1 MKKILEISLLSMA
14 LLIPAALAGIHWLR
28 STDAGRDF
36 ALRQVQGQL
45 PAGARLQWQR
55 VSGHLDGRLQFEKLV
70 YADAN
75 QRYEAGAVDFD
86 LALWPL
92 LFRQFRLGS
101 VQAQRVYIDLPRDD
115 EPFEFPRWPE
125 SLPALDLPF
134 SVEIGK
140 LQISDLQIAQDKQP
154 VYSLR
159 SITGGFHLQ
168 PGALSIPALR
178 AVSPDGSLTLSG
190 FYQPNHRYRTRLRGV
205 AAIKP
210 AGGGPDQSLRFHA
223 EGDEKRFK
231 ISIAGEMPDPIRLQW
246 QLSSRNQQPF
256 WKLEAD
262 SARFQPKLLG
272 FTDESSY
279 RFNLTASGDQARIGL
294 QGELGRDGQT
304 VVVKPSRLKI
314 EKERVVLERLQLLFG
329 GGQFS
334 AKGSVRSQGELGTDG
349 LTVAVVGYPLPL
361 QGKTANG
368 QVLPVVSGTVQLSG
382 KLTQWRAKGEGRLV
396 RGKESARFRFDGA
409 GSQSALDFTELDIRT
424 ALGGLNGKL
433 KAQWQ
438 PNPDFAF
445 SGRMQRF
452 DPSFFHPD
460 FPGAIDADVQ
470 FSAASKPDSEWTGLL
485 KIDHLGG
492 SLRGRALAG
501 KADLRYRG
509 LAVSGKAELKAGQS
523 HVVVDGSSG
532 ENLDVR
538 AELQPLD
545 LSDVNPQWS
554 GRIVGD
560 AMLKG
565 DKARPRYDLDLQAD
579 AVSLLG
585 YQVRHFTVAGNTIS
599 GNRTRIAAEGL
610 VVDTQA
616 IDRLTLDMTGTLDD
630 ARIQAMA
637 SADVFSLQ
645 TSGRLRWSPAL
656 KSFLADNL
664 RLDAGQAGV
673 WQLQEPATI
682 KIAESGY
689 AFTPFCLADSGAGA
703 VLCAHDAGRT
713 IDVRSNAFPL
723 ALIEPYLNTQ
733 ADDFIYKGTASI
745 QAELPKDFDLKASGF
760 VDLTVP
766 SMVVGVRTNAD
777 AEVTRIDDLRI
788 RANWLNKR
796 LNGTVTARLQQDGF
810 IEGELDTGFAA
821 DAPLS
826 GGLKVRMNQL
836 DWLELFTLDIANPAG
851 RLIGEVQLDG
861 TRDNPVINGSYQL
874 QDFSVEIPGLGLRL
888 KEGQI
893 TAKSTNNLAMLIKGS
908 IKSGEGRLA
917 VTGVWDPAGQLEQPL
932 DLRLIG
938 KNVALADTPNMQLN
952 ADVDVLLG
960 SLAGIYSMQGDI
972 HLLNGLVNLETIGVN
987 VAISNDVVV
996 VDPVPAKASRDLLKL
1011 SINLKVAIDDSVRVQ
1026 GFGLDGT
1033 VQGSVAVNSPY
1044 DRPTRLT
1051 GSLNLLGTYGT
1062 YGQKLRITRGIIQYN
1077 NAEVDEPIL
1086 NILAERTIDSESMT
1100 VGLQIT
1106 GPASKPKTQVISS
1119 AGLSENEALSWLMFG
1134 QPLNNVSAG
1143 DAETV
1148 NAKSMALNAGGSY
1161 LVGTLGQK
1169 IGLDQA
1175 TLSNSRALGDST
1187 LTVGEQLSP
1196 RFFVSYGVSLLG
1208 LGQIITLKYL
1218 LIKGLDATLEY
1229 EQTQQR
1235 TQNSAALNWRK

>member
-1 MKKILEISLLSMA
+1 MKKLLKTGFLLMA
-14 LLIPAALAGIHWLR
+14 LLFAAVLAGMHWLS
-28 STDAGRDF
+28 STDGGRDF

-45 PAGARLQWQR
+45 PAGATLRWQR
-55 VSGHLDGRLQFEKLV
+55 VSGHLGGRLRFDKLV
-70 YADAN
+70 YSDAS
-75 QRYEAGAVDFD
+75 QHHEAGVVEFD

-92 LFRQFRLGS
+92 LFRQVRLGS
-101 VQAQRVYIDLPRDD
+101 VLAQRVYIDLPRDD

-134 SVEIGK
+134 SLEIGK

-154 VYSLR
+154 VYALKELA
-159 SITGGFHLQ
+159 GGFHLQ
-168 PGALSIPALR
+168 PGALSIPSLH

-190 FYQPNHRYRTRLRGV
+190 FYQPNHQYRTKLRGV
-205 AAIKP
+205 AALKP
-210 AGGGPDQSLRFHA
+210 AAGGLEQSLQFDA

-231 ISIAGEMPDPIRLQW
+231 MSIAGAMPDPVRLQW

-256 WKLEAD
+256 WNLDAE
-262 SARFQPKLLG
+262 SGRFQPKLLG
-272 FTDESSY
+272 FTDESTY
-279 RFNLTASGDQARIGL
+279 RFNLSASGDQARIGL
-294 QGELGRDGQT
+294 QGELGRDGQ
-304 VVVKPSRLKI
+304 VVVIKPSRLTI
-314 EKERVVLERLQLLFG
+314 EKERMVLERLQFLFG

-334 AKGSVRSQGELGTDG
+334 AKGSVSNRGELSTDG
-349 LTVAVVGYPLPL
+349 LTVDVADYPLPL
-361 QGKTANG
+361 QSQTAGG
-368 QVLPVVSGTVQLSG
+368 QVLPVVSGSVRLSG
-382 KLTQWRAKGEGRLV
+382 RLTQWRAEGEGRLL
-396 RGKESARFRFDGA
+396 RGKESARFRFNGS

-424 ALGGLNGKL
+424 AVGGLNGKL

-438 PNPDFAF
+438 PNLDFTFA
-445 SGRMQRF
+445 GRMVRF
-452 DPSFFHPD
+452 DPSYFHPD

-470 FSAASKPDSEWTGLL
+470 FSAVSKPDSEWSGLL
-485 KIDHLGG
+485 KIDRLGG
-492 SLRGRALAG
+492 QLRGRALAG

-509 LAVSGKAELKAGQS
+509 LAVSGKADLKAGRS
-523 HVVVDGSSG
+523 HVLLDGSSG
-532 ENLDVR
+532 EKLDVR
-538 AELQPLD
+538 AGLQPLD
-545 LSDVNPQWS
+545 LNDINPRWS
-554 GRIVGD
+554 GRLVGD
-560 AMLKG
+560 AVLKG
-565 DKARPRYDLDLQAD
+565 DKARPLYDLDLQGD
-579 AVSLLG
+579 EVNLPG
-585 YQVRHFTVAGNTIS
+585 YQVRHFSVVGNTIS
-599 GNRTRIAAEGL
+599 GNRTRIAAEG
-610 VVDTQA
+610 VVIDAQA
-616 IDRLTLDMTGTLDD
+616 IDSLALDMTGRLQD
-630 ARIQAMA
+630 AQLQAMA

-645 TSGRLRWSPAL
+645 TAGRLRWSPAV
-656 KSFLADNL
+656 KSFLAENL
-664 RLDAGQAGV
+664 RLEAGQAGV
-673 WQLQEPATI
+673 WQLQEPATV
-682 KIAESGY
+682 KLSESGY
-689 AFTPFCLADSGAGA
+689 GFTPFCLADSDAHA
-703 VLCAHDAGRT
+703 VLCAHDGGRT
-713 IDVRSNAFPL
+713 IDVRSNEFPL
-723 ALIEPYLNTQ
+723 SLIEPYLNTQ
-733 ADDFIYKGTASI
+733 ADDFIYRGTASI

-760 VDLTVP
+760 IDLTVP
-766 SMVVGVRTNAD
+766 SMVVGVRTNTD

-810 IEGELDTGFAA
+810 IDGELDTGFAA

-826 GGLKVRMNQL
+826 GGLKVRMNRL
-836 DWLELFTLDIANPAG
+836 DWLELFTLDIANPTG

-861 TRDNPVINGSYQL
+861 TRDEPVINGSYQL

-917 VTGVWDPAGQLEQPL
+917 VTGVWDPAGQLDQPL

-952 ADVDVLLG
+952 ANVDVLLG
-960 SLAGIYSMQGDI
+960 SLGGIYSMRGDI
-972 HLLNGLVNLETIGVN
+972 HLLNGLVNLETIGAN
-987 VAISNDVVV
+987 VSISNDVVV

-1011 SINLKVAIDDSVRVQ
+1011 SIELKVDIDDSLRVK

-1051 GSLNLLGTYGT
+1051 GVLNLLGTYGT

-1086 NILAERTIDSESMT
+1086 NILAERTIDSENMT
-1100 VGLQIT
+1100 VGLQII
-1106 GPASKPKTQVISS
+1106 GPASRPKTQVISS

-1134 QPLNNVSAG
+1134 QPLNSVSAG

-1148 NAKSMALNAGGSY
+1148 TAKSMALNAGGSY

-1175 TLSNSRALGDST
+1175 TLTNSRVLGDST
-1187 LTVGEQLSP
+1187 LTVGEQISP